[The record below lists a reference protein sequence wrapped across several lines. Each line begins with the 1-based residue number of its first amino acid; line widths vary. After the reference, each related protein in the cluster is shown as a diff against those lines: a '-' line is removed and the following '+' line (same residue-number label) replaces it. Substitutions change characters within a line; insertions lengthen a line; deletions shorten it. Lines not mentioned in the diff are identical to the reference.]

1 MMDSGIPHGEYGQNE
16 GIETTTLMVLIPG
29 TSGNPQNLMINQPIQ
44 PQTGGDDLTSQR
56 MPNNVVKEPINIKPE
71 PVMENPLWE
80 KIGSN

>member
-1 MMDSGIPHGEYGQNE
+1 
-16 GIETTTLMVLIPG
+16 MVLIPG
-29 TSGNPQNLMINQPIQ
+29 TSGNPQNLMITQPIQ